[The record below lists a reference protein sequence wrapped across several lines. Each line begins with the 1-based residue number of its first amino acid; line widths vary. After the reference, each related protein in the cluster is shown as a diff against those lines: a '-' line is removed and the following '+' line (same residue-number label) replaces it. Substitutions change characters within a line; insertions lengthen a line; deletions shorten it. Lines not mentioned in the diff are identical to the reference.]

1 MHSLYLQILSK
12 MEHFCI
18 INTQAWTNGRVHSIK
33 SGPDVFGYDAMSLE
47 NVLGNLS
54 PHLGF
59 GWVSDSA
66 AKFVSWLYKDVRVEF
81 KGALIIWN

>member
-1 MHSLYLQILSK
+1 
-12 MEHFCI
+12 
-18 INTQAWTNGRVHSIK
+18 
-33 SGPDVFGYDAMSLE
+33 MSLE

-81 KGALIIWN
+81 KGALII